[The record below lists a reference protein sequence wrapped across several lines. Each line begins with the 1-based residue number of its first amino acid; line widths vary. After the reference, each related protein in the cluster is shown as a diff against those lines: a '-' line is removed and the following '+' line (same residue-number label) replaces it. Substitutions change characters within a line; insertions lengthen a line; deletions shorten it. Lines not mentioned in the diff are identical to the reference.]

1 MKRLN
6 LFLML
11 SVMVLTCHCPVARA
25 DNDTNPHVWQPRIQS
40 VSVFKNGLGFFLR
53 QGGVS
58 LRDGW
63 CHAKRIPP
71 AAFGTLAVYSLN
83 PDHLVDIV
91 GAGPGE
97 IVEFDGNDAP
107 DTTDARLTRQR

>member
-11 SVMVLTCHCPVARA
+11 AVLVLACHCSAAGA
-25 DNDTNPHVWQPRIQS
+25 DDETNPHVWQPRIQS

-63 CHAKRIPP
+63 CHAERIPP
-71 AAFGTLAVYSLN
+71 ASSRRVRRSFSC
-83 PDHLVDIV
+83 
-91 GAGPGE
+91 E
-97 IVEFDGNDAP
+97 IANSAP
-107 DTTDARLTRQR
+107 ACEKPRPP